1 METLLILG
9 LLVMLIA
16 AVAPGVYALRRRMA
30 AGDGKLELW
39 SALHRRGLDAAQAA
53 EDPRALGVALRR
65 CALCPSVDAC
75 TRWLAS
81 GAREGLEDFCPN
93 AAYLRRLERP

>member
-1 METLLILG
+1 MESLVILG
-9 LLVMLIA
+9 VLAMLVA
-16 AVAPGVYALRRRMA
+16 ALAPGLYALRRRLA

-39 SALHRRGLDAAQAA
+39 RALHRRGLGAAQAA
-53 EDPRALGVALRR
+53 EDPHALGLALRR

-75 TRWLAS
+75 TQWLAS

-93 AAYLRRLERP
+93 AAYLKRLERP